1 MRNTTV
7 DFTVGAGET
16 FKPVIRWG
24 SDLLM
29 SKAITALTNA
39 FPAVITSATH
49 GVPSGWDV
57 GVVSVKGMTQ
67 INAAAFPP
75 RGRDWHKATTDANTI
90 TLDKV
95 NSGDWPV
102 RTGATGWVVYNS
114 PMDLTGATVNMIIR
128 DAPTGG
134 TVLHTLT
141 ELAGITVNNTL
152 KTITPTLATAA
163 LTWTLGYFDL
173 EVTLSGRVYQILS
186 GTIAITSNGAGV
198 QSVLGVTVVDG
209 V

>member
-7 DFTVGAGET
+7 DFEVGAGET
-16 FKPVIRWG
+16 FSPVIRWG

-29 SKAITALTNA
+29 SKAITGLTNA

-57 GVVSVKGMTQ
+57 AVVSVKGMLQ
-67 INAAAFPP
+67 VNATHFPP
-75 RGRDWHKATTDANTI
+75 RGADWHKATTDTNTI

-95 NSGDWPV
+95 NTSDYPV
-102 RTGATGWVVYNS
+102 RTGNTGWVVYNS
-114 PMDLTGATVNMIIR
+114 PKDLAAATVNMIIR

-152 KTITPTLATAA
+152 KTITPTLETSA

-173 EVTLSGRVYQILS
+173 EVTISARVYQILS
-186 GTIAITSNGAGV
+186 GTIAIVSNGAGV
-198 QSVLGVTVVDG
+198 QPVLGVTVVDG